1 MKQSV
6 LGFIFLSLFIGCHKT
21 TAPGDLFSTIAYMQ
35 GSVRDANDVPLDSVY
50 ITLDAYKQACSADT
64 SGKKLPVLPISPF
77 VESYGKSFTDSSGRY
92 KLPFGSLN
100 YAPNIQCIRI
110 HFEKQGMRDTTISK
124 TVDITLKIKPP
135 YDTVDVDMVMKKK

>member
-1 MKQSV
+1 VYWVSFFYPYLLDAIKQQHQAIYLAQSR
-6 LGFIFLSLFIGCHKT
+6 ICK
-21 TAPGDLFSTIAYMQ
+21 
-35 GSVRDANDVPLDSVY
+35 VPLEMPMTY
-50 ITLDAYKQACSADT
+50 LLMAYT
-64 SGKKLPVLPISPF
+64 SLLMRTNKLVVRIRQEKLPVLPISPF

-110 HFEKQGMRDTTISK
+110 HFEKQGLRDTTISK